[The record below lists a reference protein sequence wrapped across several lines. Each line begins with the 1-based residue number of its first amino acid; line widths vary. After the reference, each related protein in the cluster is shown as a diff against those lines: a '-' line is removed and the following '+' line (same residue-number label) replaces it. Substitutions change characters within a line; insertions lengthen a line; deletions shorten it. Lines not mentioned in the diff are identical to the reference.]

1 MTDRPASERK
11 GERTMEFQQTGGW
24 RSRLAAIACA
34 AALCF
39 GLAGALGGCSSAEGS
54 ASDVAGGKHAAEQS
68 QDAQA
73 ATRTFADSAGR
84 EVEVPAQV
92 EKIAPSGHTAQQVLL
107 TMAPDK
113 MVGLSMELTTDQLK
127 YFGNEFADLPVF
139 GAAFGA
145 KGDMNKEAVA
155 AAGPQVIIDTG
166 EYKDGLKEDL
176 DNLQSQLGIPVVFI
190 ETPLDGYDK
199 AYEMLGDLL
208 GMQERGTELGE
219 YCAQAYDDTKAAMD
233 AIPESE
239 RVNAAYLM
247 GDAGLNA
254 IAKGSYQGTVIDLCA
269 NNVVQVEKASG
280 SGTGNE
286 ISLEQIAVWNPD
298 LIVFGKDS
306 IYDTVGDDAAWAG
319 ISAIESKNY
328 YEVPSEP
335 WTWMNNPPTVN
346 QVLGMQWFP
355 RLCYPDKFDDDLQ
368 DVVTGYYKTF
378 YGYDLTQADYDELMA
393 TALPR

>member
-54 ASDVAGGKHAAEQS
+54 ASDVAGGKNAAEQS

>member
-54 ASDVAGGKHAAEQS
+54 ASDVAGGKNAAEQS

-92 EKIAPSGHTAQQVLL
+92 DKIAPSGHTAQQVLL

-113 MVGLSMELTTDQLK
+113 MVGLSMELTADQLK

-239 RVNAAYLM
+239 RVNVAYLM

>member
-34 AALCF
+34 ATLCF

-54 ASDVAGGKHAAEQS
+54 ASDVAGGKNAAEQS

-239 RVNAAYLM
+239 RVNVAYLM